1 MDRTLRAALLAAL
14 ITFAAIAGLGVFLG
28 FDAVGSVVAGAV
40 LALAGGALIW
50 LAGRRADSFH
60 PVEPDDDRAAPGDDA

>member
-14 ITFAAIAGLGVFLG
+14 ITFAAVAGLGVFLG
-28 FDAVGSVVAGAV
+28 FDGGGAV
-40 LALAGGALIW
+40 LVGALLGLAGGALIW

-60 PVEPDDDRAAPGDDA
+60 PLEPDEGRTAPRDDA

>member
-14 ITFAAIAGLGVFLG
+14 LTFAAVAGLGVFLG
-28 FDAVGSVVAGAV
+28 FDALGSVMAGAI
-40 LALAGGALIW
+40 LGLAGGALIW

-60 PVEPDDDRAAPGDDA
+60 SVEVDDDRAAPGDDT